1 MKPVKKLNKL
11 QIIKQNTVKQGKLK
25 EAQLV
30 MAMKKEA

>member
-1 MKPVKKLNKL
+1 MNTTKQFNKL

-30 MAMKKEA
+30 MAMKKQA